1 MTAALFAGLSALVY
15 GVGDYCGGTAGKR
28 ASALAVTLVAKSSAL
43 PLLIVL
49 AVVLGAD
56 RAPDLADLGW
66 AAAAGLAG
74 VFGVVLFYRAMS
86 TGAMAVVAPIT
97 AAATAV
103 LPVVVGIAVD
113 GSPGLLPLLGVGC
126 AVVAITL
133 VSAGGG
139 KGRVEVTPG
148 LIGVALVS
156 GLAFGLFFALLDR
169 ARTGTGQWP
178 LVAAQL
184 AATTGLLVVG
194 RGRGLALTVPR
205 GALRFALAAGVL
217 DTMGNVLYV
226 VANNGG
232 ELALVAPLA
241 SLYPAST
248 VLLALLVDR
257 ERVRGWQLLGL
268 GLAGTALA
276 LLAATG

>member
-1 MTAALFAGLSALVY
+1 VTAVLFAGVSALVY
-15 GVGDYCGGTAGKR
+15 GVGDYCGGSAGKR
-28 ASALAVTLVAKSSAL
+28 APVLAVTLVAKFAAL
-43 PLLIVL
+43 PLLVAIAL
-49 AVVLGAD
+49 GLGAQ
-56 RAPDLADLGW
+56 RAPDLAD
-66 AAAAGLAG
+66 AAWSTAAGLAG

-86 TGAMAVVAPIT
+86 SGAMAVVAPVT

-103 LPVVVGIAVD
+103 LPVIVGIAVD
-113 GSPGLLPLLGVGC
+113 GWPGVVPLLGVVC
-126 AVVAITL
+126 AVVAIAM

-139 KGRVEVTPG
+139 RVLLTPQLLG
-148 LIGVALVS
+148 LALLS
-156 GLAFGLFFALLDR
+156 GLGFGLFFALLDR
-169 ARTGTGQWP
+169 VHAGTGQWP
-178 LVAAQL
+178 LVIAQVAA
-184 AATTGLLVVG
+184 AVALLVVG
-194 RGRGLALTVPR
+194 RFRRTPLTVPR
-205 GALRFALAAGVL
+205 NALPFALAAGAF
-217 DTMGNVLYV
+217 DTIANVLYV

-248 VLLALLVDR
+248 VVLALVIDR

>member
-15 GVGDYCGGTAGKR
+15 GIGDYCGGTAGKR
-28 ASALAVTLVAKSSAL
+28 APVLAVTLVAKIIAM
-43 PLLIVL
+43 PLLVL
-49 AVVLGAD
+49 VALVLGAD
-56 RAPDLADLGW
+56 RAPNLADAGW
-66 AAAAGLAG
+66 ASAAGLAG

-86 TGAMAVVAPIT
+86 TGAMAAVAPVT

-113 GSPGLLPLLGVGC
+113 GSPGVVPLLGIGL
-126 AVVAITL
+126 AVIAIAL

-139 KGRVEVTPG
+139 RVVLTPK
-148 LIGVALVS
+148 LIGLALVS
-156 GLAFGLFFALLDR
+156 GLSFGLFFALLDR
-169 ARTGTGQWP
+169 TRSGTGQWP
-178 LVAAQL
+178 LVVAQF
-184 AATTGLLVVG
+184 AATVGLLVVG
-194 RGRGLALTVPR
+194 GARRMPLTVPR
-205 GALRFALAAGVL
+205 GALPYALAAGVF
-217 DTMGNVLYV
+217 DTAGNALYV

-232 ELALVAPLA
+232 QLALVAPLA

-248 VLLALLVDR
+248 VLLALLIDR

-276 LLAATG
+276 LLASTG